1 MPLHGYTYR
10 CTAMEAFWMQFSYWQ
25 ALTDCSYGARSSVHP
40 GTERRQGQDCSVSIR
55 DQLTFA
61 ERLDDLIDL
70 LKSSTC
76 SFPTTSL
83 SSLYLLL
90 WVLCSCPKR
99 LFTFSHVMWY
109 SPLLTLCF
117 IMCLDWNMYFA
128 RTGILVFSVS
138 TSWESLQ
145 TSGVWR
151 IANLNKQAQYPSS
164 LTQYRGNPCPTI
176 QTPIPYC
183 TL

>member
-1 MPLHGYTYR
+1 M
-10 CTAMEAFWMQFSYWQ
+10 
-25 ALTDCSYGARSSVHP
+25 
-40 GTERRQGQDCSVSIR
+40 SIR

-128 RTGILVFSVS
+128 RTGILVFSVT

-151 IANLNKQAQYPSS
+151 IANLNKQTQPKVAWHSTEGTPVLQSRHPFHTVLCSS
-164 LTQYRGNPCPTI
+164 SFSLFYKPMVLSNAKGEK
-176 QTPIPYC
+176 
-183 TL
+183 